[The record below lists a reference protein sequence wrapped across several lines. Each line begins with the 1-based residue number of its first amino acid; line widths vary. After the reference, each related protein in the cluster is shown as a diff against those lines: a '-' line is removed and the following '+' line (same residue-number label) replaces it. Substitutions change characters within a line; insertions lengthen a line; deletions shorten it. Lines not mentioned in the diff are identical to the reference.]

1 MTLRPSIGW
10 TGYSKNRAG
19 GSFSSNHSL
28 QPETNTK
35 TRLCVVFAVVNMLA
49 YFEPASTCH
58 LRATGLLIAPLPAKE
73 QLWDAV
79 DEVLWRTERDKA
91 DDVVE
96 TTFALAVNGELVRLN
111 EPKSYCDDPAQ
122 FCKVWVE
129 RSTVSWHEWC
139 LGMDGLNGLVMLAAA
154 LAE

>member
-1 MTLRPSIGW
+1 MDWILQESGR
-10 TGYSKNRAG
+10 R
-19 GSFSSNHSL
+19 FVLVNHSL

-79 DEVLWRTERDKA
+79 DEVLWRTERDRE
-91 DDVVE
+91 DGVVE

-111 EPKSYCDDPAQ
+111 EPKSYCNDPAQ
-122 FCKVWVE
+122 LHKVSVE